1 MVDLRQQYESIAKEV
16 DGAIYR
22 VFDRGRFELGPE
34 KRAFEEEFATFC
46 EARYAVGVGNG
57 TDALEIAFRAYG
69 IGPGDEVITVPNS
82 CLSTTAAISHAGAKF
97 VLVDIDER
105 TYNLDPSQV
114 ESRITPSTKAIMPV
128 HMYGHPAEMDTINKI
143 AARHDL
149 LVIEDAA
156 LSTGARYKGRR
167 TGSLG
172 DAACFSFAP
181 PKILGAYGDAGI
193 IVTNDESFATQARLW
208 SSYGQEGHPSDA
220 PLADAL
226 DHFVEGRHSHM
237 DELQAAILRVKLPLV
252 DDWIMRRREIAALY
266 NELLVDLDV
275 VVPYEDPTVW
285 HVYRNYTIRVRDRNT
300 LRRTLAAE
308 GVASGILY
316 SPPIHLQTVYERS
329 GFKRG
334 DYPVAERV
342 SEELLCLPVHS
353 WLTDEKVD
361 YVAGIV
367 REHVTTQPPSFRATE
382 GSRGISLSRP
392 L

>member
-1 MVDLRQQYESIAKEV
+1 MVDMRQQYESIAKEV
-16 DGAIYR
+16 DSAIHR

-46 EARYAVGVGNG
+46 GARYAVGVGNG
-57 TDALEIAFRAYG
+57 TDAIEIALRAYG
-69 IGPGDEVITVPNS
+69 IGPGDEVITAPNS

-143 AARHDL
+143 ATGHDL

-156 LSTGARYKGRR
+156 LSTGARYKGQP

-193 IVTNDESFATQARLW
+193 IVTRDESFATQARLW

-220 PLADAL
+220 PLADAF
-226 DHFVEGRHSHM
+226 DHSVEGRHSHM

-252 DDWIMRRREIAALY
+252 DTWVARRREIAALY
-266 NELLVDLDV
+266 NKLLANLDV
-275 VVPYEDPTVW
+275 VMPYEDPAVQ
-285 HVYRNYTIRVRDRNT
+285 HAYRNYTIRVRDRNT

-316 SPPIHLQTVYERS
+316 SPPIHLQTVYEHR
-329 GFKRG
+329 GFKKG

-353 WLTDEKVD
+353 WLTDEEVGR
-361 YVAGIV
+361 VADIV
-367 REHVTTQPPSFRATE
+367 RKHVRK
-382 GSRGISLSRP
+382 
-392 L
+392 